1 LQAQKKMKATWDEI
15 PSLEG
20 LKVEWNYEP
29 ENPLGRRST
38 VRLLKKD
45 LFRMLEVDNV
55 PVQIVAKKFNDRGLL
70 VDISTNGLAILLNDE
85 LKAGTV
91 IRVGFF
97 LGKHKILSRG
107 IVRNTSAANDK
118 QRIGIEFVELSKEHT
133 YFIACLNSSKIYR
146 S

>member
-1 LQAQKKMKATWDEI
+1 MKATWDEI